1 MARLVL
7 VGLPGVGKTTVARLL
22 AVQWRCESIDTD
34 DLLSD
39 AVGCPAP
46 EYLRR
51 EGVAAFRQAE
61 LTALR
66 EALRGDVVVATGGGV
81 VTTPEARTILLNEV
95 TLWLDCDDATLV
107 PRLGGVERPL
117 LGEDPMASLRRLRS
131 EREAWYQEV
140 ARARVDA
147 SGDER
152 DVAARVADALMEVT
166 R

>member
-1 MARLVL
+1 M
-7 VGLPGVGKTTVARLL
+7 GKTTVARLL
-22 AVQWRCESIDTD
+22 AATWQCEAVDTD
-34 DLLSD
+34 DLLSV

-46 EYLRR
+46 QFLRR

-61 LTALR
+61 LNALR
-66 EALRGDVVVATGGGV
+66 EALQGDVVVATGGGV
-81 VTTPEARTILLNEV
+81 VTTPEARMILLDEV

-117 LGEDPMASLRRLRS
+117 LGEDPVASLRQLRS
-131 EREAWYQEV
+131 EREVFYQEV

-147 SGDER
+147 SGDLG
-152 DVAARVADALMEVT
+152 DVTARVADTLAEVT

>member
-22 AVQWRCESIDTD
+22 AATWQCEAVDTD
-34 DLLSD
+34 DLLSV

-46 EYLRR
+46 QFLRR

-61 LTALR
+61 LNALR
-66 EALRGDVVVATGGGV
+66 EALQGDVVVATGGGV
-81 VTTPEARTILLNEV
+81 VTTPEARMILLDEV

-117 LGEDPMASLRRLRS
+117 LGEDPVASLRQLRS
-131 EREAWYQEV
+131 EREVFYQEV

-147 SGDER
+147 SGDLG
-152 DVAARVADALMEVT
+152 DVTARVADTLAEVT

>member
-22 AVQWRCESIDTD
+22 AATWQCEAVDTD
-34 DLLSD
+34 DLLSV

-46 EYLRR
+46 QFLRR

-61 LTALR
+61 LNALR
-66 EALRGDVVVATGGGV
+66 EALQGDVVVATGGGV
-81 VTTPEARTILLNEV
+81 VTTPEARMILLDEV
-95 TLWLDCDDATLV
+95 TLWQDCDDATLV

-117 LGEDPMASLRRLRS
+117 LGEDPVASLRQLRS
-131 EREAWYQEV
+131 EREVFYQEV

-147 SGDER
+147 SGDLG
-152 DVAARVADALMEVT
+152 DVTARVADTLAEVT